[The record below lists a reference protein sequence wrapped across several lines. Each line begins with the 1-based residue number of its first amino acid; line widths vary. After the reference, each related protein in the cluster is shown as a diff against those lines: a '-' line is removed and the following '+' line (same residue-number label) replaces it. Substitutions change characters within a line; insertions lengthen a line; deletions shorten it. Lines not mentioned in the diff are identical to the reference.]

1 VNRIRVRR
9 NRMAWFGLVGLLVVV
24 GASVAIAQET
34 QLGGKLRSGGEIVVL
49 ADERVAGDLYG
60 SGGQVRIEG
69 TVEGDLV
76 AMSGHI
82 RVSGEVGGDVI
93 SASGNVDVSGQ
104 VGGDL
109 RAGAGRVNISGS
121 VGEDVFAGAGQLTVT
136 SSGRVGEDL
145 VFGTGQTTMDG
156 RVEGDVLGATGSY
169 TRGGTVG
176 GSEDVSVAERRRAL
190 TLEDRVLE
198 GLRRFVSLLV
208 VAALL
213 LWIFPRLVDG
223 AAQRL
228 RQRPL
233 VSLGVGVL
241 GVVGFLLLIIGLILV
256 AVLLSIGFGLARLG
270 DLVGITI
277 FGTTAALGLLA
288 FLFYVVAAF
297 AAQAAVGL
305 ALGRLATG
313 AGAGA
318 RRWAALV
325 LGVLVVVAISSLP
338 AVSGWLA
345 FLIAVLGLGAVI
357 LELRRRRR
365 PPAEAPAPAS

>member
-1 VNRIRVRR
+1 VHEGRFRR
-9 NRMAWFGLVGLLVVV
+9 NPAVWFGAVGLLVVV
-24 GASVAIAQET
+24 GATVAIAQET
-34 QLGGKLRSGGEIVVL
+34 RLGGKVRAGKEIVVL
-49 ADERVAGDLYG
+49 ASETVSGDLYA
-60 SGGQVRIEG
+60 SGGQIRIEG
-69 TVEGDLV
+69 TVDGDLV
-76 AMSGHI
+76 GMSGQI
-82 RVSGEVGGDVI
+82 RVSGEVSGDLV
-93 SASGNVDVSGQ
+93 SASGNVDISGQ
-104 VGGDL
+104 VGGDV

-145 VFGTGQTTMDG
+145 IFGTGQTTMDG
-156 RVEGDVLGATGSY
+156 RVEGNVLGATGSY
-169 TRGGTVG
+169 TRRGTVG
-176 GSEDVSVAERRRAL
+176 GTEDVTVAQQRRAL
-190 TLEDRVLE
+190 TVEDRLLG

-208 VAALL
+208 VATLL
-213 LWIFPRLVDG
+213 LWLFPRLMDG
-223 AAQRL
+223 AAERL
-228 RQRPL
+228 RNRPL

-241 GVVGFLLLIIGLILV
+241 GVVGFVLLIIGLILV
-256 AVLLSIGFGLARLG
+256 AILLSIGFGLARVG

-277 FGTTAALGLLA
+277 FGTTAVLGVLA

-313 AGAGA
+313 VSAGA

-325 LGVLVVVAISSLP
+325 LGVLLVVVITSLP

-345 FLIAVLGLGAVI
+345 FLIAVIGLGAII

-365 PPAEAPAPAS
+365 APQQA